1 MFKATEIVKSVLQLL
16 AIALVVW
23 LAYTIRGL
31 IVYLIIASL
40 FALLAKPFTNWLADL
55 KIGRFKLPRPLCAA
69 STVFL
74 LLGVFIAIAQI
85 LVPILLNELA
95 VLKGIDFGKAYA
107 TLVSEIEDAQV
118 WLANYNIAL
127 SESGYT
133 LQKAL
138 NNFLSVETA
147 EATISGLLGGLGN
160 LAIAFFSIVF
170 ILFFFLKERNLMEYT
185 FTNLMSETLAGH
197 MRNMMPKI
205 KRTMFR
211 YSVGL
216 TLQMIGI
223 FLIVYVG
230 LTIAGIKSAMVI
242 AVFAAFINLIPYIG
256 PMIGATFGLLLGLGQ
271 AYALDPNVAFGLI
284 AGKIALVFAI
294 TQLTDN
300 FVYQPL
306 IFSNS
311 INAHPLEIF
320 IVISIAGLM
329 GGILGMVIAVPGYSM
344 LRIIAKEFLSNSKF
358 VQGLTKNV

>member
-1 MFKATEIVKSVLQLL
+1 MFKTTELVKSVLQLL
-16 AIALVVW
+16 ALALVVW
-23 LAYTIRGL
+23 LVYTIRGL
-31 IVYLIIASL
+31 IVYLIIAGL
-40 FALLAKPFTNWLADL
+40 LALLAKPITNRVSER
-55 KIGRFKLPRPLCAA
+55 KIGRFSLPRAVSAVITIILIFGFF
-69 STVFL
+69 T
-74 LLGVFIAIAQI
+74 AIAQL
-85 LVPILLNELA
+85 LVPKLINELA
-95 VLKGIDFGKAYA
+95 VLQGIDFGKAYA
-107 TLVSEIEDAQV
+107 SLVSEIEDAQQ
-118 WLANYNIAL
+118 WLARYNIAL
-127 SESGYT
+127 NASSNT
-133 LQKAL
+133 LQKAF
-138 NNFLSVETA
+138 NNVLSLKNA
-147 EATISGLLGGLGN
+147 ESTISGLLGGLGN
-160 LAIAFFSIVF
+160 LAIAFFSVVF
-170 ILFFFLKERNLMEYT
+170 ILFFFLKEKNLTET
-185 FTNLMSETLAGH
+185 LFNNLLSDSLAGH

-211 YSVGL
+211 YSIGL
-216 TLQMIGI
+216 TIQMIGI

-230 LTIAGIKSAMVI
+230 LTLVGIESAMVI
-242 AVFAAFINLIPYIG
+242 AVFAAIINLIPYIG

-320 IVISIAGLM
+320 IVISIAGLL
-329 GGILGMVIAVPGYSM
+329 GGIIGMIIAVPAYSM